1 MSSPFHREEEGVFIV
16 RTLDRQLRRWAW
28 EAAFMYRLDDLPQNV
43 WRKIHMGGRWFFDQ
57 GDPIG
62 ARKFVW
68 RQVSKRWQ
76 YLHDDEIAEFISIN
90 WGVQCTPFEDR
101 IAA

>member
-1 MSSPFHREEEGVFIV
+1 MSDERVVV
-16 RTLDRQLRRWAW
+16 RTIDQQIRRWAAQAMW
-28 EAAFMYRLDDLPQNV
+28 TYRLEYLPTAV
-43 WRKIHMGGRWFFDQ
+43 WHKIHCGGRWFFEQ
-57 GDPIG
+57 SDPCG

-76 YLHDDEIAEFISIN
+76 YLHDDEVAEFISTN
-90 WGVQCTPFEDR
+90 WGVQCVPIEDR

>member
-1 MSSPFHREEEGVFIV
+1 VSEKVVIRSLDQQIRCWAHRAIWV
-16 RTLDRQLRRWAW
+16 
-28 EAAFMYRLDDLPQNV
+28 YRLDDLPQDL
-43 WRKIHMGGRWFFDQ
+43 WRKIHMGGRWFFDH
-57 GDPIG
+57 GDPCG

-76 YLHDDEIAEFISIN
+76 YLHDDEVAEFISTN
-90 WGVQCTPFEDR
+90 WGVQCVPIEDR